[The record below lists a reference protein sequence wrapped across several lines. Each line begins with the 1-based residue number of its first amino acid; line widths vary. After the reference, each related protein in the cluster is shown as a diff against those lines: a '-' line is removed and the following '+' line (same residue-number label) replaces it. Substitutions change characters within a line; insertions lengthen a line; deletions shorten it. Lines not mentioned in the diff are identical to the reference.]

1 MFELVDN
8 KKMGLYLKKLITDK
22 YVSQRQF
29 CKKYIEIQGIEA
41 NNEEIRK
48 MSNRLSQ
55 IIKGKKS
62 IQIYDLPH
70 FTKLL
75 DVSCEDILSAGK
87 SHMPTSNH
95 LTNYEIAF
103 STNRAVW
110 KSYIDREDQI
120 ILNADEYGKTVID
133 YALQFEN
140 YDFLKYLVDN
150 EYIWFVGEDVD
161 YYCISF
167 SAGTSIKYTPIDFKN
182 NINCL
187 NASLAMKDEL
197 RISMIILAIK
207 HGDTEMM
214 TNLRA
219 REIPRLYRDVI
230 VFKNNN
236 TDFDKECNKDFI
248 EAISNASDDVLE
260 YFSEEFEIKNSIK
273 ATNTYI
279 FPYIGNLI
287 EALLEKENN
296 YVEFVLEAAIEHNE
310 KIYNKLKELLIS
322 TIEYYRENNPYIS
335 IEDINIDIKR
345 SLDIFCS
352 GDFICFYHP
361 GRDMKEHGI
370 VSNIVCTKAE
380 SNNCKYNKLIQ
391 KLNKLYDD
399 IKNIDQIILKY

>member
-1 MFELVDN
+1 MFELADN
-8 KKMGLYLKKLITDK
+8 KKIGLYLKKIITEK
-22 YVSQRQF
+22 YDSQRQF
-29 CKKYIEIQGIEA
+29 CKQYIEIQGIEA

-75 DVSCEDILSAGK
+75 DVSCEDILSAGE

-103 STNRAVW
+103 STNRHVW
-110 KSYIDREDQI
+110 QAYVDREDQI

-140 YDFLKYLVDN
+140 YDFLKYLMDK

-161 YYCISF
+161 RYYFSF
-167 SAGTSIKYTPIDFKN
+167 SAGTSIKYTPMDLRN

-187 NASLAMKDEL
+187 DASLSMNDEL
-197 RISMIILAIK
+197 RVSMIILAIK

-219 REIPRLYRDVI
+219 REIPRLYSFFYTR
-230 VFKNNN
+230 NSE
-236 TDFDKECNKDFI
+236 TDFDKDCNKDFL
-248 EAISNASDDVLE
+248 EAISNASDDVVE
-260 YFSEEFEIKNSIK
+260 YFSEEFKIKNFRNE
-273 ATNTYI
+273 TNTYI

-287 EALLEKENN
+287 EILLEKENN

-310 KIYNKLKELLIS
+310 KIYNKLKELLLS
-322 TIEYYRENNPYIS
+322 SVDYYRKISPYIP
-335 IEDINIDIKR
+335 IEDIKIDIKR

-352 GDFICFYHP
+352 DDLICYYHP
-361 GRDMKEHGI
+361 DRDMKDRSI
-370 VSNIVCTKAE
+370 ISNIVCTKAE
-380 SNNCKYNKLIQ
+380 SSNCKYNKLIE

-399 IKNIDQIILKY
+399 IKNIDQIILKH